1 VSIYDFRLPL
11 RCPAIAEPSSTSSR
25 LPIADSRKNH
35 TLKVFWKVPIKN
47 HQSEIIN
54 RKCSRRGLTLIEV
67 LLAVVIL
74 GIGSGVLLL
83 ATARC
88 IAIISKS
95 RHYNTAQRLILQVGA
110 EHPLNRGEI
119 ASGKQS
125 GTFDDEDGY
134 RWEREINEP
143 ENENRKGLYTVRTRV
158 SWSDRG
164 RDSFEEVITWFYIQ
178 PEETD

>member
-1 VSIYDFRLPL
+1 MW
-11 RCPAIAEPSSTSSR
+11 
-25 LPIADSRKNH
+25 KNYSQ
-35 TLKVFWKVPIKN
+35 KSKIR
-47 HQSEIIN
+47 N
-54 RKCSRRGLTLIEV
+54 RKFSRGLTLIEV

-95 RHYNTAQRLILQVGA
+95 RHYSTAQRLILQVGA
-110 EHPLNRGEI
+110 EHPLNRAEI
-119 ASGKQS
+119 DAGMQS
-125 GTFDDEDGY
+125 ETFDEDGY
-134 RWEREINEP
+134 RWEREIIEP
-143 ENENRKGLYTVRTRV
+143 ENENRKGLYKVRTRV

-164 RDSFEEVITWFYIQ
+164 RDSFEEVTTWYYIQ

>member
-1 VSIYDFRLPL
+1 MKRNVGILERWNIGRGKFFSASRHSTIPPFHHSI
-11 RCPAIAEPSSTSSR
+11 
-25 LPIADSRKNH
+25 
-35 TLKVFWKVPIKN
+35 
-47 HQSEIIN
+47 
-54 RKCSRRGLTLIEV
+54 SRRGLTLIEV

-95 RHYNTAQRLILQVGA
+95 RHYTTAQRLILQVGA
-110 EHPLNRGEI
+110 EHPLNRAAVETGTE
-119 ASGKQS
+119 S

-134 RWEREINEP
+134 RWEREIKEP